1 MRMVR
6 TADSRPILGMYTVY
20 AGAEAAKDTEVQ
32 RRRVSQQFVVE
43 VEHVNPAQDLSGAR
57 DGGRAVRPH
66 ARMTS
71 TFASALDTRS
81 GRPRR

>member
-43 VEHVNPAQDLSGAR
+43 VEHVTRRRTCLAR
-57 DGGRAVRPH
+57 VTAAAPCGLTPG
-66 ARMTS
+66 
-71 TFASALDTRS
+71 
-81 GRPRR
+81 